1 MNKKHLLDSP
11 SSSVA
16 KRTRLNF
23 DLDSTPNQSTSLNF
37 HNSPKYKPNSLIQAD
52 SNNRLVSMIVKCM
65 LPPSIVHNPAFV
77 DYIKYLD
84 PSFQMPTRRTLKKT
98 TLSKMKIMV
107 QNKIKSVLANIP
119 FINTSMDA
127 WTDAAVRPFNG
138 FVAQGI
144 DTEWNLHTIPIAF
157 EYINGIYSVLVK

>member
-16 KRTRLNF
+16 KRTRCNF

-52 SNNRLVSMIVKCM
+52 RNNRLVSMIVKCM

-84 PSFQMPTRRTLKKT
+84 PSFQMPTRRTLEKT

-119 FINTSMDA
+119 FINTSKMRGLTRQLDLSMDLWLKA
-127 WTDAAVRPFNG
+127 S
-138 FVAQGI
+138 I
-144 DTEWNLHTIPIAF
+144 L
-157 EYINGIYSVLVK
+157 NGIYIQYQLLSNI